1 MSRDKIPRAYDLNFR
16 REREMKRQRSYR
28 DDGYRRE
35 EFDANFQPVMMTF
48 KAFLQTQDDSITD
61 EESLQKYGE
70 YKLEFQRQQLNEFF
84 VHHKDYEWFRVKY
97 HPTESEARQADL
109 KKMLQRRLEV
119 FNKLVTDEFIEEVR
133 LEEGSEHKLLEL
145 MDKVVVLL
153 EGGSEQDYEDII
165 SKENSDVGD
174 VSMKQLHKTTS
185 IFLNNLHPNI
195 KKAELETSVKKFP
208 GFLRLV
214 LSEPDQNNKFT
225 RKCWVSFERN
235 AKIREIC
242 FGLNN
247 VKIREHDLKPVVNK
261 DLSKRI
267 RPVDWPSTEQE
278 VMQLA
283 ISKCELLIKTFDKKW
298 QLFDDNENK
307 NSLLENLTE
316 NCSDVK
322 ILDRL
327 ILYLRL
333 VYSFDFYNGTEY
345 PNEDEMPNRC
355 GMLHVRP
362 SKVDHDESPKEVNE
376 FIKRI
381 EDRTGVFLREKTE
394 INADLLLKL
403 GLKKEEDEIEK
414 FVNASMQEVDSEK
427 WLCTISGKKFKAP
440 EFVRKHIFNKYGE
453 KVEEIKLEAAFFNA
467 YIRDER
473 RPRLPTAPPAKS
485 PGMKRPAEGR
495 VAPPPPKQFVTEERQ
510 RQQPMDFDD
519 PPAKKSIKDRLGL
532 GGVKVTYNARDP
544 RDIVDYSDVDHF
556 ASTDPDF

>member
-1 MSRDKIPRAYDLNFR
+1 
-16 REREMKRQRSYR
+16 MKRQRSYR
-28 DDGYRRE
+28 DDGYRRD
-35 EFDANFQPVMMTF
+35 EFDINFQPVMMTF

-84 VHHKDYEWFRVKY
+84 VHHKDFEWFRVKY
-97 HPTESEARQADL
+97 HPTEVDTRQTEV
-109 KKMLQRRLEV
+109 KKMLQKRLEV
-119 FNKLVTDEFIEEVR
+119 FNQLVTDKFIEEVR
-133 LEEGSEHKLLEL
+133 IDSNSEDKLLEL

-153 EGGSEQDYEDII
+153 EGGTEQDYEDII
-165 SKENSDVGD
+165 SKENNSEVQ
-174 VSMKQLHKTTS
+174 VKQLHKTTS

-195 KKAELETSVKKFP
+195 KKSELEAAVQKFP

-225 RKCWVSFERN
+225 RKCWLTFERN

-267 RPVDWPSTEQE
+267 RPVDWPATEPE
-278 VMQLA
+278 VMQFA
-283 ISKCELLIKTFDKKW
+283 VSKCVLVIKSFDKKG
-298 QLFDDNENK
+298 QLFDDTENT
-307 NSLLENLTE
+307 NPHLENIPE
-316 NCSDVK
+316 NCAEAAV
-322 ILDRL
+322 LDRL
-327 ILYLRL
+327 ILYLR
-333 VYSFDFYNGTEY
+333 VVHSFDFYNGSEY

-362 SKVDHDESPKEVNE
+362 GSVEHEESPKEVSE
-376 FIKRI
+376 FITRI
-381 EDRTGVFLREKTE
+381 EEKCKTFLREKTE
-394 INADLLLKL
+394 INAELLVKL

-440 EFVRKHIFNKYGE
+440 EFVRKHIFNKWGE
-453 KVEEIKLEAAFFNA
+453 KVDEVKMESAFFNA
-467 YIRDER
+467 YIRDEN
-473 RPRLPTAPPAKS
+473 RPKLPTAPAKS
-485 PGMKRPAEGR
+485 PAVKRPAEGR
-495 VAPPPPKQFVTEERQ
+495 VAPSPPVKQFITEERP
-510 RQQPMDFDD
+510 RQSPQDLDD
-519 PPAKKSIKDRLGL
+519 PPAKRSIKERLGM
-532 GGVKVTYNARDP
+532 GGVKVSYNARDP

-556 ASTDPDF
+556 SSTDVDF

>member
-1 MSRDKIPRAYDLNFR
+1 
-16 REREMKRQRSYR
+16 MKRQRSYR

-35 EFDANFQPVMMTF
+35 EFDINFQPVMMTF

-61 EESLQKYGE
+61 EESLHKYGE

-84 VHHKDYEWFRVKY
+84 VHHKDFEWFRVKY
-97 HPTESEARQADL
+97 HPTEVDTRQTEV
-109 KKMLQRRLEV
+109 KKMLQKRLEV
-119 FNKLVTDEFIEEVR
+119 FQQLVTDQFMEEVR
-133 LEEGSEHKLLEL
+133 IDNSSEEKLLEL

-153 EGGSEQDYEDII
+153 EGGSEQDYEDIV
-165 SKENSDVGD
+165 SKENSSENGV
-174 VSMKQLHKTTS
+174 KQLHKTTS

-195 KKAELETSVKKFP
+195 KRSELEAAVKKFP

-225 RKCWVSFERN
+225 RKCWVTFERN

-267 RPVDWPSTEQE
+267 RPVDWPATEPE
-278 VMQLA
+278 VMQFA
-283 ISKCELLIKTFDKKW
+283 ISKCVKIIKSFDRKW
-298 QLFDDNENK
+298 QLFDENENT
-307 NSLLENLTE
+307 NPLLANIPEA
-316 NCSDVK
+316 CSEARV
-322 ILDRL
+322 LDRL
-327 ILYLRL
+327 ILYLR
-333 VYSFDFYNGTEY
+333 VVHSFDFYNGTEY

-362 SKVDHDESPKEVNE
+362 SSVDHEESPKEVSE
-376 FIKRI
+376 FIRKI
-381 EDRTGVFLREKTE
+381 EEKCQVFLKEKTE
-394 INADLLLKL
+394 INAELLVKL

-440 EFVRKHIFNKYGE
+440 EFVRKHIFNKWGE
-453 KVEEIKLEAAFFNA
+453 KVEEVKMESAFFNN
-467 YIRDER
+467 YIRDEQ
-473 RPRLPTAPPAKS
+473 RPRLPTAPAKS
-485 PGMKRPAEGR
+485 PVKRPADSR
-495 VAPPPPKQFVTEERQ
+495 AAPSPPVKQFITEDSRPRQPQDTEE
-510 RQQPMDFDD
+510 
-519 PPAKKSIKDRLGL
+519 PPAKRSIKERLGM
-532 GGVKVTYNARDP
+532 GGVKVSYNARDP

-556 ASTDPDF
+556 SSTDVDF